1 MELESKAETV
11 YNNLNRDRS
20 LRLLLLNIAIDISC
34 YLIQG
39 FFFFGKRD
47 LMMSAVGRIYGRWTV
62 IAEAPTMG
70 SHEYWLCQCQCG
82 TRRTVRGSY
91 LRGGQSKS
99 CGCYRNEVSRKAT
112 FGRSTDSE

>member
-39 FFFFGKRD
+39 FFFLERE
-47 LMMSAVGRIYGRWTV
+47 I
-62 IAEAPTMG
+62 
-70 SHEYWLCQCQCG
+70 
-82 TRRTVRGSY
+82 
-91 LRGGQSKS
+91 
-99 CGCYRNEVSRKAT
+99 
-112 FGRSTDSE
+112 